1 MICITNKVL
10 LSTSQYLYR
19 HSGKLCIQTIKT
31 TMKSKEIDKAFSIF
45 NDGKGLDHWSYS
57 STSTPFAKNL
67 INYTF
72 SQDVRRTFAFR
83 YKANFG
89 NLVNNTVQRLI
100 GNKIWKTEKQAM
112 TKWDRDYKVSFE
124 KELEYINKKP
134 PVDDKD
140 AYGKEKMIDF
150 AHDCVGVTK
159 KVVQEISGKKDLQC
173 ERHVRKKEMTMIK
186 DILGK
191 IDYETDDGIKPQ
203 DDVIIELKT
212 KPPNIRKIKN
222 KEEWSMSSQALPIEP
237 TIENLTQTAFYYMC
251 SKKKPFLVYTNDKE
265 HIIFD
270 DKHELMRTDH
280 LEFLYFKMV
289 EKILLWERMIM
300 FCKGNLSELALMCE
314 PPDLNHYFYY
324 KDLATEQ
331 TQLISKLWGINN
343 NN

>member
-1 MICITNKVL
+1 VQDITNK
-10 LSTSQYLYR
+10 
-19 HSGKLCIQTIKT
+19 
-31 TMKSKEIDKAFSIF
+31 
-45 NDGKGLDHWSYS
+45 
-57 STSTPFAKNL
+57 KNL
-67 INYTF
+67 
-72 SQDVRRTFAFR
+72 
-83 YKANFG
+83 
-89 NLVNNTVQRLI
+89 
-100 GNKIWKTEKQAM
+100 E
-112 TKWDRDYKVSFE
+112 
-124 KELEYINKKP
+124 
-134 PVDDKD
+134 
-140 AYGKEKMIDF
+140 
-150 AHDCVGVTK
+150 
-159 KVVQEISGKKDLQC
+159 C

-186 DILGK
+186 EILGK
-191 IDYETDDGIKPQ
+191 IDYET

-212 KPPNIRKIKN
+212 KPPNIRKVNGKQ
-222 KEEWSMSSQALPIEP
+222 EWKMMSQPLPTEP

-251 SKKKPFLVYTNDKE
+251 AKKKPFLVYTNDKE

-314 PPDLNHYFYY
+314 PPDMNHYFYY

>member
-1 MICITNKVL
+1 
-10 LSTSQYLYR
+10 
-19 HSGKLCIQTIKT
+19 
-31 TMKSKEIDKAFSIF
+31 MKSKEIDKAFSIF